1 MTLIVLNT
9 ILLMLK
15 VNPALSTTSKVA
27 NNMNLQCGFDREL
40 SSYFGTNCKGRGI
53 VQSLNIIQGRRM
65 KQKLWSVSPSPSSSS
80 PLNPN
85 DQRSLFPPSPPFTYM
100 SHFLLLKTKHVISPL
115 GRPCVCF
122 FCRLWPIQR
131 VFSQGKQPNNFW
143 GNLHVFC
150 RHSPW
155 EFQIEELTNCWT
167 WQARVV
173 IFRILGQSR
182 I

>member
-1 MTLIVLNT
+1 MRFWQRVIIIFWNQLQRKRNSPKSKYHPREKNEA
-9 ILLMLK
+9 K
-15 VNPALSTTSKVA
+15 VV
-27 NNMNLQCGFDREL
+27 
-40 SSYFGTNCKGRGI
+40 I
-53 VQSLNIIQGRRM
+53 
-65 KQKLWSVSPSPSSSS
+65 SVPPPSSSSS

-85 DQRSLFPPSPPFTYM
+85 DQRSLFPPSPPLTYM

-150 RHSPW
+150 RHSTW
-155 EFQIEELTNCWT
+155 EFQIEQLTNCWT